1 MKVAA
6 TRVMSERA
14 SFGLLEASNAKT
26 KKSHSDDARDALQ
39 ILSPDHKSTQF
50 GDLIDP
56 KDGVN
61 TIIVIFSKPL
71 LITRVHIYFERATT
85 NPQISSPL
93 LLLLRSRLYSR
104 RSIPMLDRSSFR
116 LALVVRHPTGISIR
130 IHAAAVVS
138 MLSVCIKNLPC
149 VDECLTV

>member
-6 TRVMSERA
+6 TRVMSERGR
-14 SFGLLEASNAKT
+14 FGLLEASNAKT
-26 KKSHSDDARDALQ
+26 KKSHPDDAKDNLRL
-39 ILSPDHKSTQF
+39 LSQDHKSTQF

-93 LLLLRSRLYSR
+93 LPLLRSRLHSTAHHSTVLSSLPVSVNR
-104 RSIPMLDRSSFR
+104 RAILGYATIGLNHTADQ
-116 LALVVRHPTGISIR
+116 
-130 IHAAAVVS
+130 
-138 MLSVCIKNLPC
+138 
-149 VDECLTV
+149 